1 MRGLNNKGILSAA
14 LKCDLFLGSYSGY
27 GTYPGAG
34 TTGQKPPKPGK
45 ARSMDMSIGL
55 NEDVKLAYTFPKNI
69 FKLYQHMLDLM
80 K

>member
-45 ARSMDMSIGL
+45 ARSEYWL
-55 NEDVKLAYTFPKNI
+55 K
-69 FKLYQHMLDLM
+69 
-80 K
+80 